1 MFHVLYC
8 SVLLLQFPRP
18 SEYYKA
24 IAQKEIN
31 QELTSLEYIS
41 KDKNPSEREVYLP
54 ITKIDIRIMMAD
66 LSDGRTCIVPRIV
79 LQCTALAVSKTF

>member
-1 MFHVLYC
+1 MAK
-8 SVLLLQFPRP
+8 S
-18 SEYYKA
+18 SEVQIGQLNRWA
-24 IAQKEIN
+24 EWHWNQL

-54 ITKIDIRIMMAD
+54 ITKIDIRIMITD

>member
-1 MFHVLYC
+1 MAK
-8 SVLLLQFPRP
+8 S
-18 SEYYKA
+18 SEVQIGQLNRWA
-24 IAQKEIN
+24 EWHWNQL